1 LFFKV
6 DRRFRADELRHD
18 KYQKRSLTM
27 NDESLQC
34 VIDAV
39 RREQTTSVVVTPH
52 RAHSTQAQRLLLLDS
67 VTKFGTSIV
76 SLHLNQWCDATEDD
90 DEADA
95 LVDALARCIRK
106 RGAQFHTVKLT
117 GHVLRRRLSLSR
129 VNRLATAFRDASSG
143 CDLPLHT
150 LVLDDLL
157 LAPNALE
164 CLLGVAMQCAP
175 QLQVLSISG
184 NEANRS
190 ATPALIHAIAVLPLV
205 TLTAQRCNF
214 DARMADEGFVG
225 LCRAIAQCATLRNV
239 AFANLFDGA
248 RHIRATTLRV
258 LLEQATQLH
267 SLSLSNLHL
276 DHFYFAEIAH
286 GLQRCQLEQFAL
298 IDRPIDRVT
307 NRQVW
312 QPLVDV
318 VHRCT
323 SLRSL
328 EFTMAMPRESIAA
341 FTEALES
348 NRRLT
353 RLVVLDEQHRASPR
367 IEWLAKRNCLLQPCE
382 LSRAVVQ
389 FALAIAPLD
398 LPALV
403 QMELFDRLDPIY
415 VHGDTALK
423 YAIFASVKQHWHRRL
438 RSEAAAQTRI
448 NML

>member
-1 LFFKV
+1 
-6 DRRFRADELRHD
+6 
-18 KYQKRSLTM
+18 M
-27 NDESLQC
+27 NDESLQT

-52 RAHSTQAQRLLLLDS
+52 RVNSTQSQRLLLLDT

-76 SLHLNQWCDATEDD
+76 SLHLHQWCDATEDD

-95 LVDALARCIRK
+95 LIDALARCIRK
-106 RGAQFHTVKLT
+106 RGAQFHTFRLT
-117 GHVLRRRLSLSR
+117 GHVLRRRISLPR
-129 VNRLATAFRDASSG
+129 ANRLATAFNEACSAG
-143 CDLPLHT
+143 DLPLQT

-157 LAPNALE
+157 LAPKALE
-164 CLLGVAMQCAP
+164 CFLRVAMQCAP

-214 DARMADEGFVG
+214 DARMTDEGFGG
-225 LCRAIAQCATLRNV
+225 LCRAITHCATLRNV

-248 RHIRATTLRV
+248 RHIRATTLRH

-276 DHFYFAEIAH
+276 DHFYFAEIAR
-286 GLQRCQLEQFAL
+286 GLQQCQLEQFAL
-298 IDRPIDRVT
+298 VDRPIDSVT

-328 EFTMAMPRESIAA
+328 EFTMSMPGEAVAA
-341 FTEALES
+341 FAEALES
-348 NRRLT
+348 NMRLT
-353 RLVVLDEQHRASPR
+353 RLLVLDDQKYLSPR
-367 IEWLAKRNCLLQPCE
+367 IEWLTKRNRMLQPRE
-382 LSRAVVQ
+382 LSRAVVE

-415 VHGDTALK
+415 VFGETALK
-423 YAIFASVKQHWHRRL
+423 YQILCSVKHHWRR
-438 RSEAAAQTRI
+438 RFKQT
-448 NML
+448 